1 MLHLFLELLQQ
12 NFLDWFIFQVL
23 IHCQLCI
30 IKQIRNT
37 MQKLQNKVAV
47 ITGGSS
53 GIGLAIAKSFLSEG
67 AKVIITGRNKKALDK
82 AMQETGGAAFG
93 IQADV
98 SNLDDLTRM
107 YKTVENKFGKIDTLV
122 ANAGVY
128 VLAPLADF
136 TEAMF
141 DTVSDINFKGAFFTV
156 QKALPVLND
165 GASVIMISST
175 ANGKGIPNHAAYS
188 ATKAAVRSLSRSF
201 SAELLQRKIRVNTL
215 TPGPVDTPV
224 FSTVSNSA
232 EEARAMAEG
241 MGNFTP
247 VKRLGTPQEIAGA
260 AVYLASEDSA
270 YMLGTELLL
279 DGGLRD
285 L

>member
-1 MLHLFLELLQQ
+1 
-12 NFLDWFIFQVL
+12 
-23 IHCQLCI
+23 
-30 IKQIRNT
+30 

-107 YKTVENKFGKIDTLV
+107 YQTVENKFGNIDTLV

-136 TEAMF
+136 TETMF
-141 DTVSDINFKGAFFTV
+141 DKVSDINFKGAFFTV

-165 GASVIMISST
+165 GASVILVSST
-175 ANGKGIPNHAAYS
+175 ANGKVFLTMPPIRQPRQQCAPCQEVFH
-188 ATKAAVRSLSRSF
+188 RSCCK
-201 SAELLQRKIRVNTL
+201 EK
-215 TPGPVDTPV
+215 
-224 FSTVSNSA
+224 
-232 EEARAMAEG
+232 
-241 MGNFTP
+241 
-247 VKRLGTPQEIAGA
+247 
-260 AVYLASEDSA
+260 
-270 YMLGTELLL
+270 
-279 DGGLRD
+279 
-285 L
+285 